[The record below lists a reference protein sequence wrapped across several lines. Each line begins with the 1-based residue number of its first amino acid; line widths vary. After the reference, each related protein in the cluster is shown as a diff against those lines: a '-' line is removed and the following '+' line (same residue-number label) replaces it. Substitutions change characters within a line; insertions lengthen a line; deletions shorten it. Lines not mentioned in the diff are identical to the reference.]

1 MWRYLPLTVL
11 NTGLVIVLPALL
23 VARVAPQGGIA
34 STVLSGIVAIV
45 MSTALAAAGAALWKR
60 KRRSRD
66 VVYAD
71 LLLWGWL
78 RRCWAER
85 RLSQAN
91 ALYDSACHSGPA
103 VSIELVTSLSR
114 LLEARDVYTHGH
126 SRRVARHA
134 TRIARMMHLSAVEVA
149 KIHTAAMVHDV
160 GKLYTPREILNNPGA
175 LTDEE
180 YAVVKMHAVWGA
192 AMLANVGDPDIESMV
207 LHHHE
212 RIDGRGY
219 PAGLSGRDIP
229 LGARII
235 AVADTFDAV
244 TSTRAYRAGSTQ
256 KKALDLLS
264 DVAGSQLDDAAV
276 AAFLKGYSA
285 RRSVAWFAVAAAI
298 PERLI
303 SSLQSVSAGAGAG
316 VAGSASVISALSA
329 ASVLGV
335 TPGVHH
341 KASMRPHTHLTPI
354 VTHATRT
361 ATPAPPTSRAQLRER
376 GRRRVTSS
384 VPGPRS
390 RRIGRAGSP
399 AGISH
404 GLSTPTPDAPG
415 PPATTREPPG
425 AAHEPVET
433 GKPPTLE
440 PPAPPGP
447 PSPPTPHLIP
457 ELPPLPSPPPV
468 AIPSVTAVGITV
480 PAVP

>member
-1 MWRYLPLTVL
+1 
-11 NTGLVIVLPALL
+11 
-23 VARVAPQGGIA
+23 
-34 STVLSGIVAIV
+34 
-45 MSTALAAAGAALWKR
+45 
-60 KRRSRD
+60 
-66 VVYAD
+66 
-71 LLLWGWL
+71 
-78 RRCWAER
+78 
-85 RLSQAN
+85 
-91 ALYDSACHSGPA
+91 
-103 VSIELVTSLSR
+103 
-114 LLEARDVYTHGH
+114 
-126 SRRVARHA
+126 
-134 TRIARMMHLSAVEVA
+134 MMHLSAVEVA

-180 YAVVKMHAVWGA
+180 YAVVKMHTVWGA

-219 PAGLSGRDIP
+219 PAGLSGSDIP

-256 KKALDLLS
+256 KQALDLLS
-264 DVAGSQLDDAAV
+264 EVTGSQLDDAAV

-285 RRSVAWFAVAAAI
+285 RRSVTWFAVAAAI

-303 SSLQSVSAGAGAG
+303 SSLQSVSASAGAG

-335 TPGVHH
+335 APGVRQ
-341 KASMRPHTHLTPI
+341 KASMRAHTHLTPI
-354 VTHATRT
+354 LTHATRT
-361 ATPAPPTSRAQLRER
+361 ATPAPPTTRAQLRER
-376 GRRRVTSS
+376 GRPRVTSS
-384 VPGPRS
+384 APGPRS
-390 RRIGRAGSP
+390 RRIASPRRAGSH

-404 GLSTPTPDAPG
+404 GLSTPTTDAPG

-433 GKPPTLE
+433 GKPPTREL
-440 PPAPPGP
+440 PAPPGP
-447 PSPPTPHLIP
+447 PTPPTPHLIP

-468 AIPSVTAVGITV
+468 AIPSVPAVGITV